1 MLTEHEPLTSVQV
14 PPGVKVT
21 VPVGVTGVPTADA
34 SATVAEHVRA
44 TPTVPLAGQLTVVDV
59 ARRLAVTVAW
69 PELVPCVE
77 SPP

>member
-21 VPVGVTGVPTADA
+21 VPVGVVAVPGEV
-34 SATVAEHVRA
+34 SATVAEHDRD
-44 TPTVPLAGQLTVVDV
+44 TPTVPVAGQLTVVDV
-59 ARRLAVTVAW
+59 ARKLAVTVAW
-69 PELVPCVE
+69 PELVLCVE